1 MDFKSWR
8 ETISQSQVAGA
19 QETKIITSNF
29 GEGWPITMGLRFG
42 ECAGDGKTKDGECV
56 AIYSRVTI
64 LALQGWQKYR
74 SITGLE
80 GSTDLYL
87 VPEFIQVDDRKWSVC
102 FDFSEPVPREIL
114 DDLAEYLVEYFFP
127 LEMCQF
133 NVWTRAFVDLD
144 GEVHSRV
151 GLTEGKYEQFGR
163 ASFEEERTIPNRTAV
178 MIHHPDGSLIHIKK
192 RATAVCQVC
201 EFSGEIWC
209 DPEQVEIVDQFNWG
223 PKRDIDALLDAIGIW
238 NAFTYFTGVH
248 QWCLQAQTKDPEKL
262 PAVKKMYEQELRN
275 ANFETK

>member
-8 ETISQSQVAGA
+8 ETISLDQFEAA
-19 QETKIITSNF
+19 QETKIRTSDF
-29 GEGWPITMGLRFG
+29 GKGWPITMGLRFG
-42 ECAGDGKTKDGECV
+42 ECAGKGEISGGECV
-56 AIYSRVTI
+56 SIYSRITP
-64 LALQGWQKYR
+64 LTLQGWEKYR
-74 SITGLE
+74 SITGQDE
-80 GSTDLYL
+80 SSDLYL
-87 VPEFIQVDDRKWSVC
+87 APEFIQVDDRKWSLC

-114 DDLAEYLVEYFFP
+114 DDFAEYLVEYFFP
-127 LEMCQF
+127 LEMCKF
-133 NVWTRAFVDLD
+133 NTWTRAFVDLD
-144 GEVHSRV
+144 GEIHSRI
-151 GLTEGKYEQFGR
+151 GLTEGGYEEIGE

-178 MIHHPDGSLIHIKK
+178 MVHYPDGSLIQIKK
-192 RATAVCQVC
+192 RATAVCKVC

-223 PKRDIDALLDAIGIW
+223 PKRDVDALLNAIGVW

-262 PAVKKMYEQELRN
+262 PIVKKMYEQELRN